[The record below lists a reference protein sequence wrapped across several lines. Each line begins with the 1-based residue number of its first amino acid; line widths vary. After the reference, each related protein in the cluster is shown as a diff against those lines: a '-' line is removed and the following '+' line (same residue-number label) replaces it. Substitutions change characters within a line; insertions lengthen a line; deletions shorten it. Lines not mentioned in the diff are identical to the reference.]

1 MKKALLTVII
11 ALAAGLSA
19 WAGKPAKVYNL
30 VNQYKHNEGFE
41 VVSLGRLGTTLL
53 KGVIS
58 LSASEM
64 DAEDKAA
71 LKVFTDI
78 KRVVIV
84 DFEDVQPS
92 VKEHFSRKVEK
103 ILDDMELILEASEDG
118 DRVRIYGV
126 EDGSRVKDCILY
138 SSDGALIITEGGID
152 FDKVARL
159 MELQN

>member
-11 ALAAGLSA
+11 ALAAGLSV

>member
-30 VNQYKHNEGFE
+30 VNQSTHNEGFE

-92 VKEHFSRKVEK
+92 VKAHFSRKVEK

>member
-1 MKKALLTVII
+1 MKKAIITIII
-11 ALAAGLSA
+11 ALTAGLSA

-41 VVSLGRLGTTLL
+41 VVSLGRLGTSLIKGFINLSTLD
-53 KGVIS
+53 
-58 LSASEM
+58 M
-64 DAEDKAA
+64 DAEDRAA

-78 KRVVIV
+78 KSITIV
-84 DFEDVQPS
+84 DFEDAEPS
-92 VKEHFSRKVEK
+92 VRERFSRKVER
-103 ILDDMELILEASEDG
+103 ILDGMELILEASDDG

-159 MELQN
+159 MELQY

>member
-1 MKKALLTVII
+1 MKKGLLTVII

-118 DRVRIYGV
+118 DHVRIYGV

>member
-92 VKEHFSRKVEK
+92 VKAHFSRKVEK